1 MSMHLK
7 TWGERINNPQA
18 NIAEVKAEEYYE
30 SMGFDVF
37 RFGFD
42 LLQEGIDVST
52 WCKIPLLIRKKPD
65 YIVVKK
71 GAYFIEA
78 KGCVNVIRLKEE
90 DINAYKWWKESLN
103 MDLGFFF
110 YSTLYKRHLNVSYN
124 QVIKYLPKCE
134 KEEFMDNGKVY
145 YKVYFEGLEGFVAN
159 GKY

>member
-7 TWGERINNPQA
+7 TWGERINNPQS
-18 NIAEVKAEEYYE
+18 NIAETKAEEYYE
-30 SMGFDVF
+30 SQGFDIF

-90 DINAYKWWKESLN
+90 DINAYKWWKENLN

-134 KEEFMDNGKVY
+134 KEEFMDNGKKY
-145 YKVYFEGLEGFVAN
+145 YKVYFELLEGFIRDER
-159 GKY
+159 

>member
-1 MSMHLK
+1 MHLK

-18 NIAEVKAEEYYE
+18 NVAEVKAEEYYE
-30 SMGFDVF
+30 SQGFDVF

-42 LLQEGIDVST
+42 LLQEGINVST

-71 GAYFIEA
+71 GAYFVEA

-90 DINAYKWWKESLN
+90 DINSYKWWKESLN

-110 YSTLYKRHLNVSYN
+110 YSTLYKRHLTVSYN
-124 QVIKYLPKCE
+124 QVIKYLPQCE
-134 KEEFMDNGKVY
+134 TEEFMDNGKKY
-145 YKVYFEGLEGFVAN
+145 YKVYFELLEGFIRNA
-159 GKY
+159 K

>member
-18 NIAEVKAEEYYE
+18 NVAEVKAEEYYE
-30 SMGFDVF
+30 SQGFDVF

-42 LLQEGIDVST
+42 LLQEGINVST

-71 GAYFIEA
+71 GAYFVEA

-90 DINAYKWWKESLN
+90 DINSYKWWKESLN

-110 YSTLYKRHLNVSYN
+110 YSTLYKRHLTVSYN
-124 QVIKYLPKCE
+124 QVIKYLPQCE
-134 KEEFMDNGKVY
+134 TEEFMDNGKKY
-145 YKVYFEGLEGFVAN
+145 YKVYFELLEGFIRNA
-159 GKY
+159 K